1 MVTPYVIVLRLAI
14 PVESGVSLYS
24 GVTYSRLYFCGLAL
38 KGIFVPEARPAVI
51 LTSIIPIS
59 NG

>member
-14 PVESGVSLYS
+14 LPGSDVSLYS
-24 GVTYSRLYFCGLAL
+24 GVTYKGLL
-38 KGIFVPEARPAVI
+38 VTGPVPVGVFAPATGHRARTTI
-51 LTSIIPIS
+51 